1 MSQTPVALLGAGFI
15 ADIHVESYQ
24 RFVPD
29 ARVTA
34 VYSRHE
40 ERARAFAE
48 RHHIPRW
55 FTDIDRLIAEA
66 DCEIVDICVPNL
78 LHHRAVLAAA
88 AAGKHVIIEK
98 PFAMTLEQADE
109 MIEACRRAG
118 RKLMYAEELCFAPKY
133 ERVRKLVAEGAVGD
147 LYMLKQLEKHS
158 GPHSDWFYD
167 VNQSGGGALM
177 DMGCHAFAWFRWM
190 LGGKPRVRSVW
201 ANMQTVLHGS
211 RTTAEDNSIAV
222 VEFDDGV
229 VGLAEDSWAK
239 LGGMDDRI
247 EVYGKGGYIE
257 ADLFRGNAALTYSDR
272 GYGYA
277 LEKAGSTQGWTFT
290 IFEEVF
296 NQGYPH
302 ELQHFVQCVRED
314 KTPLV
319 TGEDGR
325 AVLEMMYAAYASA
338 RSGQKV
344 ALPFS
349 PKVSKPIDLWHGVAG

>member
-1 MSQTPVALLGAGFI
+1 MEPVVAVPSRRSDTLAGVGVVSAYALLAMSTQLLWLTFAAI
-15 ADIHVESYQ
+15 TPES
-24 RFVPD
+24 
-29 ARVTA
+29 ARSMGV
-34 VYSRHE
+34 S
-40 ERARAFAE
+40 
-48 RHHIPRW
+48 
-55 FTDIDRLIAEA
+55 
-66 DCEIVDICVPNL
+66 
-78 LHHRAVLAAA
+78 
-88 AAGKHVIIEK
+88 
-98 PFAMTLEQADE
+98 
-109 MIEACRRAG
+109 
-118 RKLMYAEELCFAPKY
+118 
-133 ERVRKLVAEGAVGD
+133 EGAVGD

-201 ANMQTVLHGS
+201 ATMQTVLHGN
-211 RTTAEDNSIAV
+211 RTTAEDNSVAV
-222 VEFDDGV
+222 VEFDGGV
-229 VGLAEDSWAK
+229 IGLAEDSWAK

-302 ELQHFVQCVRED
+302 ELQHFVQCSTRHSRKRMASVTSTSPSSTFCWRRSRSRDVCRRSGSSISRPTWRSGSSEPRASCITKPMREPRSSRHWRPPRFSRSWPSKARRRARICAPAPVSPARVRE
-314 KTPLV
+314 V
-319 TGEDGR
+319 TLLPEPDSPTR
-325 AVLEMMYAAYASA
+325 A
-338 RSGQKV
+338 RH
-344 ALPFS
+344 S
-349 PKVSKPIDLWHGVAG
+349 PG